1 MDAYILCG
9 GFGTRLRSVISD
21 SQKAVAD
28 IHGRPFLAL
37 VLAQLREAGIRRGVL
52 CAHYR
57 ADQLAA
63 LLPEL
68 EAGSGLTLE
77 LVVEEAPMG
86 TGGALL
92 NALREVPPEG
102 RYLVLNADTFLE
114 SRAYQLA
121 MLAEGEVLV
130 VTYVDDRARY
140 GSVRHSADGKVLGF
154 EEKGQVGGGWVS
166 AGVYGFASDALAAV
180 AVEPCSMEEDLL
192 PALIR
197 QQRLSICEYMGAFV
211 DIGTPDSLDA
221 FKTDFTG
228 SVGR

>member
-21 SQKAVAD
+21 SQKAVVD

-37 VLAQLREAGIRRGVL
+37 VLAQLREAGIHRGVL

-57 ADQLAA
+57 AEQLAA

-68 EAGSGLTLE
+68 EARAGLMLE
-77 LVVEEAPMG
+77 LVVEEMPMG
-86 TGGALL
+86 TGGAVL
-92 NALREVPPEG
+92 NALRKVTPRG

-114 SRAYQLA
+114 PRAYQLA
-121 MLAEGEVLV
+121 MEAEGEVLV
-130 VTYVDDRARY
+130 VAHVDDRARY
-140 GSVRHSADGKVLGF
+140 GSVRYSEGGKVLGF
-154 EEKGQVGGGWVS
+154 EEKGLVGGGWVS
-166 AGVYGFASDALAAV
+166 AGLYGFGPDALTAM

-197 QQRLSICEYMGAFV
+197 QQRLSVCKYAGAFV

-221 FKTDFTG
+221 FRTDFTG
-228 SVGR
+228 SVGQ